1 MERLHAVCTYTEDD
15 FSFAGNGLVRPEC
28 VLSLANGRLV
38 VSNFDGGF
46 SVIEP
51 DGRVWHRLARGAFR
65 PSTNGLC
72 LLPDGAVLVTHLG
85 ETDGGVFR
93 IDTHANLTPSVIEAD
108 GVALP
113 PTNFVHR
120 DRSARLWIT
129 ASTRQVPR
137 ALGYTAD
144 IADGFIV
151 MADGDGARIVA
162 DGLGFANECHV
173 HPDGER
179 LFVNET
185 FSKRMSVFRIVGRGD
200 LRLAHRIEDFGQGEF
215 PDGLA
220 FDAEGGV
227 WVASIVANRLI
238 RFDADGQRTVVLDG
252 FDAGH
257 VRWYETAYR
266 QRRLTSDHMKVSNG
280 VYGNVS
286 SLAFGGPDLR
296 TVFVGNLLGT
306 RIAWFR
312 QAVAGAPPAH
322 WDFAG
327 P

>member
-1 MERLHAVCTYTEDD
+1 MVDTYTEDD
-15 FSFAGNGLVRPEC
+15 FSFAGQGLVRPEC
-28 VLSLANGRLV
+28 VLALANGRLV
-38 VSNFDGGF
+38 VSNFEGGF

-65 PSTNGLC
+65 PKTNGLC

-85 ETDGGVFR
+85 ETGGGVFR
-93 IDTHANLTPSVIEAD
+93 IGTGGGLTPSVVEAD

-120 DRSARLWIT
+120 DQGGRLWIT
-129 ASTRQVPR
+129 VSTRKVPR

-144 IADGFIV
+144 TADGFIV
-151 MADGDGARIVA
+151 LADGGRARIVA

-179 LFVNET
+179 VFVNET

-200 LRLAHRIEDFGQGEF
+200 LRLESRIEDFGEGEF

-220 FDAEGGV
+220 FDAQGGV

-238 RFDADGQRTVVLDG
+238 RFDADGRRSVVLDG

-266 QRRLTSDHMKVSNG
+266 RRGLTSDHMKVSNG

-286 SLAFGGPDLR
+286 SLAFGGADLR
-296 TVFVGNLLGT
+296 TVYVGNLLGT

-312 QAVAGAPPAH
+312 QPVAGAPPPH
-322 WDFAG
+322 WHFSG